1 MDKRRFVIIGT
12 GVRGLCFARPLVTD
26 EFRRTAEL
34 VALFDRNPQ
43 RMAGFNRI
51 LNAEVPTFT
60 DFGRMVRQTQPTHG
74 IICTPDAT
82 HDEFIARCFEHGL
95 DAICE
100 KPMATDDAKVRRI
113 LALERRFSRR
123 VTVTFNYRFVP
134 YVTKI
139 KEVLRTGRIGRI
151 LSLSLDWHLDML
163 HGAEYFRRWH
173 AQLEN
178 SGGLLVHKA
187 THHFDLVN
195 WFLEDEPARVS
206 AFGDLLVYGRNGPV
220 RGERCTTCPHYANGC
235 RFAMV
240 THLDPETQSTY
251 DNLYWNAESA
261 DGYLRDRCVYRP
273 EIDIYD
279 TMSAIVKYRGGA
291 QLAYSLNAYSATEG
305 YVLAL
310 VGTEGRLEARESHG
324 GLNMRSEGDANTFC
338 IITGGKRSNMK
349 VEEIAVPIDHTNHGG
364 GDSRLY
370 RHLFAGDLDDPLNQ
384 MAGSRDGA
392 MSCLIGIAAN
402 KSIAEGRPVAIADLL
417 AEPVAANA

>member
-1 MDKRRFVIIGT
+1 MALAGD
-12 GVRGLCFARPLVTD
+12 FADVGELVGICDLNQTRMN
-26 EFRRTAEL
+26 FYNAEL
-34 VALFDRNPQ
+34 QQTCGHRPVPTYRAADFDRMIREQ
-43 RMAGFNRI
+43 
-51 LNAEVPTFT
+51 
-60 DFGRMVRQTQPTHG
+60 Q
-74 IICTPDAT
+74 PDAVIVT
-82 HDEFIARCFEHGL
+82 TIDRLHHRYICRAMELGC
-95 DAICE
+95 DAVTE
-100 KPMATDDAKVRRI
+100 KPLTIDAEKCQQIVDTVKRTGKN
-113 LALERRFSRR
+113 L
-123 VTVTFNYRFVP
+123 TVTFNYRYSP
-134 YVTKI
+134 RATKV
-139 KEVLRTGRIGRI
+139 KEVLKAGTLGDI
-151 LSLSLDWHLDML
+151 LSVHFEWLLDTN
-163 HGAEYFRRWH
+163 HGADYFRRWH
-173 AQLEN
+173 RDKRN
-178 SGGLLVHKA
+178 SGGLMVHKA